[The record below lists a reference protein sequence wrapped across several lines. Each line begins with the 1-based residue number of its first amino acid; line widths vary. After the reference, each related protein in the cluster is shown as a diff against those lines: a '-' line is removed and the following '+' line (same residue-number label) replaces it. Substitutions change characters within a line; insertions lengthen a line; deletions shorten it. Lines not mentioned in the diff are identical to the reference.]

1 MQANLTL
8 KGNEIFYNALLE
20 QLFISKEISMMEFL
34 ASTHGTQEM
43 TQTIRWNWK
52 PIIFWLGQFEGPT
65 EVQLDSWWKAASL
78 WSMSS

>member
-34 ASTHGTQEM
+34 ASTHGTQGM
-43 TQTIRWNWK
+43 TQAIR
-52 PIIFWLGQFEGPT
+52 
-65 EVQLDSWWKAASL
+65 
-78 WSMSS
+78 